1 MVENRDASASNA
13 SADEGPEDTN
23 AGTKEPAMEP
33 AADDAAGGQ
42 KFIRI
47 DALQQM
53 ILDSLSERNQVLR
66 DLRDRYE
73 RGEGDFPHELFGRW
87 SCSIVTLKADLEAQD
102 DEELIKDLEVQL
114 LCSLYAFESPHV
126 HQNAMLHRVV
136 VRRYTSDT

>member
-1 MVENRDASASNA
+1 MVENRVASASNA
-13 SADEGPEDTN
+13 SAAEGPEDTN
-23 AGTKEPAMEP
+23 AGTKEPA
-33 AADDAAGGQ
+33 DDAAGGK
-42 KFIRI
+42 KFIGQ

-53 ILDSLSERNQVLR
+53 VLDSLSERNQVLR
-66 DLRDRYE
+66 DLRDRYD
-73 RGEGDFPHELFGRW
+73 RGEGDFPYELFGRW

-114 LCSLYAFESPHV
+114 LCSLYAFVSPHEHV